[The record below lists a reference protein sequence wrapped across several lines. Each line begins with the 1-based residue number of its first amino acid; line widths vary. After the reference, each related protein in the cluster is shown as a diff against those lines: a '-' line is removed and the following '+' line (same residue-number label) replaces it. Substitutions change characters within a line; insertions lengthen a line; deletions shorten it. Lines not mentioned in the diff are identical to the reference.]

1 MTKNY
6 TLLSIKEY
14 IKSINSNNLLLSIIL
29 LTLPLKNIYI
39 SIATILFIM
48 LTLFFNEGIKNIS
61 KTYYLPLAL
70 FLMMSLS
77 LLWSYDVERSFHGL
91 QKQLSFFFFPIAFFL
106 LPKLNRE
113 SLLKTLRV
121 YGFGMVFLAIYYLIN
136 ALLRYSVT
144 HDTSVFFHTE
154 LVPDDPGAIYI
165 SVFASLAFFYF
176 VQIQQ
181 KNLVEKIATLI
192 LVLLIFLLSSKS
204 IITIDFII
212 IICYYIFFVSIPS
225 GTKAIT
231 ILSVSAF
238 LFFSILFVK
247 EVRERFLI
255 EYETAF
261 IDNTVNSK
269 LTKNEQNIFNVSIN
283 EAWTKDDFHRNSFFP
298 GTALRVYQFRNFLEI
313 LDEQKF
319 FFKGFGLE
327 ASQDFIKS
335 KAQEHNVDPR
345 YGEYN
350 FHNQYLQTFADLGVF
365 GFLILVLMLV
375 INFKNALQ
383 HKDFLHIA
391 FSITMIMLFLSES
404 FFCRQRGITF
414 FIILYCLFNAVS
426 FEEKGELKLL

>member
-1 MTKNY
+1 MEN
-6 TLLSIKEY
+6 
-14 IKSINSNNLLLSIIL
+14 
-29 LTLPLKNIYI
+29 
-39 SIATILFIM
+39 
-48 LTLFFNEGIKNIS
+48 
-61 KTYYLPLAL
+61 
-70 FLMMSLS
+70 
-77 LLWSYDVERSFHGL
+77 SFHGL

-106 LPKLNRE
+106 LPQLDRE
-113 SLLKTLRV
+113 GLLKILRI
-121 YGFGMVFLAIYYLIN
+121 YGFGMVLFAFYYLVR
-136 ALLRYSVT
+136 ALFRYSIT
-144 HDTSVFFHTE
+144 HDTGVFFHTE

-176 VQIQQ
+176 VQIPK
-181 KNLVEKIATLI
+181 KNLVEKIATLT
-192 LVLLIFLLSSKS
+192 LVLMIFLLSSKS

-212 IICYYIFFVSIPS
+212 IVCYYIFFVSIPS

-261 IDNTVNSK
+261 IDNTLNSK
-269 LTKNEQNIFNVSIN
+269 LTVNEQSVFNVSIH
-283 EAWTKDDFHRNSFFP
+283 EAWTKADFHQNSYFP

-313 LDEQKF
+313 LGEQKF
-319 FFKGFGLE
+319 FFTGFGLE
-327 ASQDFIKS
+327 ASQDFIKN
-335 KAQEHNVDPR
+335 KAKEHNVDPR

-365 GFLILVLMLV
+365 GFLILAVMLF
-375 INFKNALQ
+375 INLKNALS

-414 FIILYCLFNAVS
+414 FILLYCLFNSVS
-426 FEEKGELKLL
+426 IEEKEGLKLL